1 MKIKMKKK
9 VNKKSYFNYEQQVK
23 IVVFHF
29 WILKMFLMEK
39 LLGKDSKYPSS
50 LSDAFKFV

>member
-9 VNKKSYFNYEQQVK
+9 VNKKSCFNYYQQVK
-23 IVVFHF
+23 IVVFYF
-29 WILKMFLMEK
+29 WILKLSLIEK
-39 LLGKDSKYPSS
+39 LIDKDSKYPSS